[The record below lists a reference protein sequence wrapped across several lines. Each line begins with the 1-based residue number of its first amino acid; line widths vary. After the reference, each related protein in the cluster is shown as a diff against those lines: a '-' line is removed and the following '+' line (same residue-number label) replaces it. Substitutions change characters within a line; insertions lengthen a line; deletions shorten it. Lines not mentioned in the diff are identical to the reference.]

1 MSVEERLRR
10 LEQLVA
16 GGPSRQAEVLSVE
29 TLLDLLLC
37 LHLECGATPALRR
50 EKNVQEF
57 LERSQPFVSRVREL
71 RLRRDDFDI
80 LKVIGRG
87 AFGEVA
93 VVKLRSTERVF
104 AMKILHK
111 WEMIKRADTACF
123 QEERDVL
130 VKGDKHWITNL
141 HYAFQDDKYLYLVMD
156 YYVGGDLLTLLSK
169 FEDRLPEDMAR
180 FYLAEMVLA
189 VHAVHQSGYVHRD
202 IKPDNVLIDMD
213 GHIKLADFGSC
224 LRLGSDG
231 MVQSSV
237 AVGTPDYISPEILQA
252 MEDGKG
258 RYGPE
263 CDWWSLGVCSYELL
277 FGETPF
283 YAESLLET
291 YSKIM
296 NHKDHLKFPSDI
308 TDVSEE
314 AKDLIGRLICER
326 SVRLGQKGIR
336 DFQEHAF
343 FKGVAWDSIR
353 HHSPPHVPEVSS
365 PADTSNFDVDDETLR
380 NSETLPPS
388 SHSSFAGNQ
397 LPFVGFTFTSHCA
410 LSDRGCLMELSEK
423 EGGSE
428 RVETDMPKESVRP
441 QNLAPRPCEPHP
453 ELKTLREEVERLQAK
468 LAAAAVQGSEAGKQR
483 TEDEAKTLRRLEG
496 QLKSTREERDSF
508 RTDVAE
514 LRQRAEVAAG
524 ELREAVAGRR
534 QAQRQAQE
542 AEERQ
547 AEAEAHRQRLTR
559 QLRERG
565 QEAEALSAQL
575 DATRQDLRKVERAR
589 KELELQCDS
598 SASEISQQKRL
609 RERTEQYCRELEQEL
624 DNLKKKPSVG
634 QRSAE
639 PGAGTKQELTR
650 LGVEL
655 ERKGAEQEAEL
666 KNLQRALREK
676 EEQQG
681 VLQSQL
687 STLTE
692 KLDAA
697 HKQSQQD
704 QEALAELREAAE
716 KEKSSLR
723 EESSRLASELEQLS
737 EEVHRLQAA
746 NRQLEEECQSLSTRK
761 QSVSHWEE
769 QISDILQWVN
779 DEKESR
785 GYLQALTT
793 RLTEEMEGI
802 KATERTPAR
811 QVLLHTPALNTAL
824 HCTCTEHCTAPVLNP
839 PSISLLFPPQ
849 ESQWKARRLQK
860 TEASARLELQSAL
873 EAELRAKQS
882 LQEELNT
889 LRAASLNTDNKLQ
902 EAEKQKEEL
911 RAELEGLK
919 TEIKSHP
926 SSDPRSR
933 ESIITLMPLS
943 PVENSS
949 ISFSGYLD
957 PLAPDQMAGDL
968 PRVRERS
975 SSSSS
980 SSLGKPDFRVGSS
993 PQQKSPARSPTALQ
1007 FPASSAG
1014 GSSGSPGP
1022 KPTPHQ
1028 FKVKSF
1034 SCPMKCN
1041 RCTSLLMGLV
1051 RQGLQCDA
1059 CGYACHVTCA
1069 NSATIC
1075 PDKSRKPLGVDPVR
1089 GTGTAFEGQ
1098 LSIPKPAG
1106 VRRGWQRCIAIISD
1120 FRLLLFDSPPTPG
1133 VIEVIDIRDPQF
1145 SVSSVLAADVIH
1157 ANKRDVPCI
1166 FRVSFSQLAVPPC
1179 TQALLLLADSEA
1191 ERRRWEALLGEL
1203 QELSVRHSLP
1213 PRCALTPREAYDPA
1227 LPFIRQAQCAAILD
1241 RERIA
1246 LGTEEALYVIDVTN
1260 NEIVQLPQ
1268 CKRVFQIEVLGVAEG
1283 VAVLCGRS
1291 RGVRVLPWADLSKPD
1306 SGGTKLPDVRGVTAL
1321 AQGGLTQGTQP
1332 CLCVAIKRQV
1342 LCYRVAPG
1350 SLRCT
1355 RLCEVTAPAPVQW
1368 LGVFGDRLCVGYP
1381 SGFSLY
1387 PLLQEGPP
1395 LALLSPDDPSLLP
1408 LPQPPPPDAL
1418 CAVEIARDEVL
1429 LCFTSLGL
1437 YVDYKGRRIRHRELM
1452 WPSPP
1457 SHCCY
1462 SAPYLSVY
1470 SESGVHVFDVKSM
1483 EWVQTLSVRKPRPL
1497 NMDGSLTLFSTEPTR
1512 LVYLRSDTAEEEF
1525 AVPEPQLN
1533 SHRQLQRTKT
1543 KRKFNFRIS
1552 EEQRAEQRRVMMRNP
1567 SLRSKLISN
1576 PTNFSHLVHV
1586 GPGEGVQSVQG
1597 DPRAVPAS
1605 APAPH
1610 RPRSA
1615 TESQRPLSAEMQ
1627 RLRDLHMKRQ
1637 SRGSLSDELLT
1648 E

>member
-1 MSVEERLRR
+1 
-10 LEQLVA
+10 
-16 GGPSRQAEVLSVE
+16 
-29 TLLDLLLC
+29 
-37 LHLECGATPALRR
+37 
-50 EKNVQEF
+50 
-57 LERSQPFVSRVREL
+57 
-71 RLRRDDFDI
+71 
-80 LKVIGRG
+80 
-87 AFGEVA
+87 
-93 VVKLRSTERVF
+93 
-104 AMKILHK
+104 MKILHK

-189 VHAVHQSGYVHRD
+189 VHAVHQSGYVHRYQCCANAA
-202 IKPDNVLIDMD
+202 ITLLQ
-213 GHIKLADFGSC
+213 HRHRSFAQL
-224 LRLGSDG
+224 
-231 MVQSSV
+231 
-237 AVGTPDYISPEILQA
+237 SPYYHHHP
-252 MEDGKG
+252 M
-258 RYGPE
+258 
-263 CDWWSLGVCSYELL
+263 C
-277 FGETPF
+277 
-283 YAESLLET
+283 
-291 YSKIM
+291 
-296 NHKDHLKFPSDI
+296 DHLKFPSDI

-397 LPFVGFTFTSHCA
+397 LPFVGFTFTSHWYMRKREGAREWRLTCQRVGERERDGLPDLFIFYKQFSVA
-410 LSDRGCLMELSEK
+410 YYACLPVS
-423 EGGSE
+423 
-428 RVETDMPKESVRP
+428 ESVRP
-441 QNLAPRPCEPHP
+441 QNLAPLPSEPHP

-468 LAAAAVQGSEAGKQR
+468 LAEAAAVQGSEAGKQR

-508 RTDVAE
+508 RTVRE
-514 LRQRAEVAAG
+514 G
-524 ELREAVAGRR
+524 EGEQGLPVW
-534 QAQRQAQE
+534 
-542 AEERQ
+542 
-547 AEAEAHRQRLTR
+547 
-559 QLRERG
+559 

-575 DATRQDLRKVERAR
+575 DATRQDLRKAERAR

-811 QVLLHTPALNTAL
+811 Q
-824 HCTCTEHCTAPVLNP
+824 
-839 PSISLLFPPQ
+839 

-926 SSDPRSR
+926 SSVLLCVSMSMSLRVPQWSSVSMSLRVAQCSCVSLQILAV
-933 ESIITLMPLS
+933 ESP
-943 PVENSS
+943 
-949 ISFSGYLD
+949 
-957 PLAPDQMAGDL
+957 
-968 PRVRERS
+968 
-975 SSSSS
+975 
-980 SSLGKPDFRVGSS
+980 SS
-993 PQQKSPARSPTALQ
+993 PSCRCPQWSVFSLHVCLSLLVCLCAFVSPRLSLCVTLCVRPQ
-1007 FPASSAG
+1007 
-1014 GSSGSPGP
+1014 
-1022 KPTPHQ
+1022 PTPHQ

-1627 RLRDLHMKRQ
+1627 RLRDLH
-1637 SRGSLSDELLT
+1637 SESLDY
-1648 E
+1648 